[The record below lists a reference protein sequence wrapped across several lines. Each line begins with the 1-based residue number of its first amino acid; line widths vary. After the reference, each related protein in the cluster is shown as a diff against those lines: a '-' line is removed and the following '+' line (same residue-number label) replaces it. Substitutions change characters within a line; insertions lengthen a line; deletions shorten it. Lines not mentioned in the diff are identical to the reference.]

1 MEQQQISPQN
11 RRHVLILV
19 VINGIVYI
27 TRGAD
32 VGVIRIVDK
41 KEGNLHLNE
50 KMGYHQTGRIE
61 KINDRMDIVYYEKN

>member
-41 KEGNLHLNE
+41 KEGNLHLYE

-61 KINDRMDIVYYEKN
+61 HINECMDIVF